1 MTASVSQPAW
11 VAAPGRR
18 PIRVHKIALRGLAT
32 VRFAELPHSAKI
44 NEALIAAFGR
54 EQDGA
59 NVKRTHMFHGR
70 FENIYIPAERLPE
83 IAPVSAFARDVA
95 TRVLGRTDL
104 RCGFWFNAMS
114 PGHRTTR
121 HSHEEND
128 ERLSAVYYLAC
139 PADSGRLILHDEA
152 AQIIVTPQQGLLV
165 VFPPNLPHEVEE
177 NRSETMRLSVAFNFG
192 PAN

>member
-1 MTASVSQPAW
+1 M
-11 VAAPGRR
+11 
-18 PIRVHKIALRGLAT
+18 
-32 VRFAELPHSAKI
+32 
-44 NEALIAAFGR
+44 
-54 EQDGA
+54 
-59 NVKRTHMFHGR
+59 
-70 FENIYIPAERLPE
+70 PE

-95 TRVLGRTDL
+95 TRVLGRADL

-128 ERLSAVYYLAC
+128 EQLSAVYYVAC

-152 AQIIVTPQQGLLV
+152 AQIIVTPQPGLLV
-165 VFPPNLPHEVEE
+165 VFPPDLPHEVEE
-177 NRSETMRLSVAFNFG
+177 NRSEAMRLSVAFNFG

>member
-1 MTASVSQPAW
+1 MSPAAW
-11 VAAPGRR
+11 FAAPGRR
-18 PIRVHKIALRGLAT
+18 PIRVHNIALRGLAS
-32 VRFAELPHSAKI
+32 VRCAELPQSAKI
-44 NEALIAAFGR
+44 NKALFAAFVR
-54 EQDGA
+54 ERDGA
-59 NVKRTHMFHGR
+59 DVKRTHMFHGR

-95 TRVLGRTDL
+95 TCVLGRADL

-128 ERLSAVYYLAC
+128 EQLSAVYYVTC

-152 AQIIVTPQQGLLV
+152 AQIIVTPQPGLLV
-165 VFPPNLPHEVEE
+165 VFPPDLPHEVEE
-177 NRSETMRLSVAFNFG
+177 NRSAAMRLSIAFNFG